1 LGPKKPGVLRIG
13 VVMPI
18 TEVQNSGFGLNE
30 AIRGLLIGY
39 LNGPAAEAVPLDGR
53 VPVQLEM
60 ESKQKECDYIFYS
73 AVRRRQHSSSFAT
86 LLKTATP
93 VIGMIPG
100 GAATTAAGAAG
111 AAGASTTD
119 MVLKTATDVSGIVK
133 AKDEV
138 SVEYKLAAQGALSA
152 KVANVLKATAKKDGD
167 QVLSTLLAQAANAA
181 LQAVTQ
187 K

>member
-1 LGPKKPGVLRIG
+1 
-13 VVMPI
+13 MPI
-18 TEVQNSGFGLNE
+18 TEIQNSGFGLSE
-30 AIRGLLIGY
+30 AIRGLLISY

-93 VIGMIPG
+93 VIGMIPGG